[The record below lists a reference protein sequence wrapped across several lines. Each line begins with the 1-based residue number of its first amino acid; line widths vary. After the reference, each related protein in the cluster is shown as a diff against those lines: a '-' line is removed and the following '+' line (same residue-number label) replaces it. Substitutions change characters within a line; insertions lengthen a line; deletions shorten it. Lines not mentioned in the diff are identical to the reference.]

1 MAELAVL
8 LGLAGLFFGGDWL
21 VRGASALALRFG
33 ISPLVIGLTVVGFG
47 TSMPELLVSV
57 EAALIGAGDIAAGNI
72 VGSNTANILLILGVS
87 ALVAP
92 LAAPFRQVRTDLAWM
107 LAVALACLPALAD
120 GAVGRGEGLALLAAL
135 GLYLVLALRRG
146 SADPLDSAVTLPP
159 LWRAAGVGLAG
170 LATLMAG
177 ARLLVYGATEMA
189 RDFGISEAVIGLT
202 IVAIGTSLPELA
214 TSVAAA
220 WKGERDIALGNVIGS
235 NVFNVLGILG
245 TTAVIVPIAVAP
257 RFLAFD
263 VPLMIAV
270 SVGLAA
276 VVWLDGQIRRATAGV
291 FVLAYG
297 GYIAAMA
304 AGIGG

>member
-1 MAELAVL
+1 VL

-21 VRGASALALRFG
+21 VRGAAALALRFG

-47 TSMPELLVSV
+47 TSMPELLVSI
-57 EAALIGAGDIAAGNI
+57 EAVLVGANDVAVGNV
-72 VGSNTANILLILGVS
+72 VGSNIANTLLILGVS

-92 LAAPFRQVRTDLAWM
+92 LAAPFVQLRTDLAWM
-107 LAVALACLPALAD
+107 LAATVACLPILAD
-120 GAVGRGEGLALLAAL
+120 GTVGRGEGLLLLAAL
-135 GLYLVLALRRG
+135 GLYLTLALRRDAPAPVEG
-146 SADPLDSAVTLPP
+146 RAAAHPP
-159 LWRAAGVGLAG
+159 LWRSAGVALAG

-177 ARLLVYGATEMA
+177 ARLLVYGATELA

-202 IVAIGTSLPELA
+202 VVAVGTSLPELA

-245 TTAVIVPIAVAP
+245 ATAVIVPITAAP

-263 VPLMIAV
+263 VPLMIVV
-270 SVGLAA
+270 SAMLAA
-276 VVWLDGQIRRATAGV
+276 VLWLDGRLRRATAGV

-297 GYIAAMA
+297 GYVASMA